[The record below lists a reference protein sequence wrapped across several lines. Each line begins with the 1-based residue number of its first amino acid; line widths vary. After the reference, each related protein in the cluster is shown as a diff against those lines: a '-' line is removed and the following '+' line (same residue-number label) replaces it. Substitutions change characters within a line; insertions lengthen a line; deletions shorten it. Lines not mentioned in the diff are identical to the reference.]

1 LLVAVASG
9 DVLLAA
15 LDPASGATRWTFAPA
30 K

>member
-1 LLVAVASG
+1 MSSG

-15 LDPASGATRWTFAPA
+15 LDPATGATRWTFTPA